1 MAIHIFILFFLF
13 IREFCFCDWEEG
25 KRESGSPVVS
35 CMLRGMARDFPR
47 TTPSGFLGSCSPG
60 KLRQTSGRLYSRGAV
75 DGRRPITV
83 GGGGGY
89 LLMGK
94 GKSQIVGSY
103 FIFLSCFLHG
113 FSQEKARRRRPM
125 RLSFREGGDETE
137 TFEEAYGDP
146 IPQNLNFLE

>member
-1 MAIHIFILFFLF
+1 
-13 IREFCFCDWEEG
+13 
-25 KRESGSPVVS
+25 VS
-35 CMLRGMARDFPR
+35 RVLRGMARDFPR

-94 GKSQIVGSY
+94 GKSQKIARKKKITQASESARERERERVKG
-103 FIFLSCFLHG
+103 G
-113 FSQEKARRRRPM
+113 FPGVARRAPM
-125 RLSFREGGDETE
+125 ARSQLPRMCPSHMSS
-137 TFEEAYGDP
+137 A
-146 IPQNLNFLE
+146 